1 MNHARSFL
9 LRPVF
14 ALALLAAAGAAAAPL
29 PATTAVQTRPEAGA
43 PVFGY
48 LKAGT
53 EPLLAGQ
60 VAPDGWIAVAMPG
73 PYMAYVKN
81 GDLTKSLDVQT
92 GANLYRQPEDG
103 APILAVAE
111 KGDKVSITGL
121 RGKWTQVRLDK
132 TLTGYIS
139 VDPSPAV
146 PAAPLGSPDT
156 GAPLAPLASAA
167 PLPVDNGPGHA
178 ADSSAL
184 SDNSLPRLLEGKL
197 VSSHHL
203 LGARAPFD
211 WQIDDANGDRIA
223 YVDVTKLLLTEQM
236 AQYIN
241 HDVQVSGVVR
251 ALPEGKGL
259 VIAAENLELR

>member
-1 MNHARSFL
+1 
-9 LRPVF
+9 
-14 ALALLAAAGAAAAPL
+14 
-29 PATTAVQTRPEAGA
+29 VQTRPEAGA

-156 GAPLAPLASAA
+156 GAPLAAA
-167 PLPVDNGPGHA
+167 RLRRPA
-178 ADSSAL
+178 AGRQRAGT
-184 SDNSLPRLLEGKL
+184 RRR
-197 VSSHHL
+197 L
-203 LGARAPFD
+203 LGAERQFPAPAPRGQTRLLPSPPGRPAPFD

-241 HDVQVSGVVR
+241 HDVQVSVSCARSRR
-251 ALPEGKGL
+251 AR
-259 VIAAENLELR
+259 AS